1 MRYAQ
6 IRKMDISNGEGVGV
20 ALFVQGCPFHCY
32 NCFNQ
37 ETWNFNEGK
46 EWTENIENCFFDL
59 INRNY
64 IRRVSFLG
72 GEPLANQNV
81 SGMLEIVH
89 KIRILFPDKKIWM
102 YSGFTWEEIFNLTQ
116 KADSEII
123 EKRKE
128 IIGQCDILVDG
139 RYVDEQKDLALRWRG
154 SANQRVIDVQE
165 SLFQSDIVLHCK

>member
-1 MRYAQ
+1 
-6 IRKMDISNGEGVGV
+6 MDISNGEGVGV

-102 YSGFTWEEIFNLTQ
+102 YSGFTWEEIFNPTQ
-116 KADSEII
+116 KADSEIT

-154 SANQRVIDVQE
+154 SANQRVIDAQK
-165 SLFQSDIVLHCK
+165 SLSQSNIVLHCK